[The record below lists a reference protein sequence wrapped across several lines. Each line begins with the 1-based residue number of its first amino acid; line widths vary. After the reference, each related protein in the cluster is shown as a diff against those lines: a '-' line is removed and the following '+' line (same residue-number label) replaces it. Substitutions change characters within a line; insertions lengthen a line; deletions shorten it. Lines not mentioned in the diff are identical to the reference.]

1 MKLNP
6 AISILGRGLRLAV
19 IVGGLRSFLEA
30 MHQ

>member
-6 AISILGRGLRLAV
+6 AISILGRGLSLAV
-19 IVGGLRSFLEA
+19 IVGDLRSFLGA